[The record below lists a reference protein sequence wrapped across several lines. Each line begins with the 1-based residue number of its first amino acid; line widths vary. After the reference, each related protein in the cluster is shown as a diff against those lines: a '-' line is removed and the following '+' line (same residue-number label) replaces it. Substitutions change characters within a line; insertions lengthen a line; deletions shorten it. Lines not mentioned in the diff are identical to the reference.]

1 MELTGERI
9 RVPSPKKNKIR
20 KSAFA
25 RVVRS
30 LFVLALL
37 GGVIGSA
44 AALYAYSEFTA
55 EGPLTAKKVH
65 VVEQG
70 TKSSKIGAQLA
81 GAGIVRSA
89 GLFTAAARTYGIL
102 GKPLKPGEYEF
113 PERASIDQVLGII
126 VDGKALTY
134 KLSIPEGWT
143 SQMAVARVME
153 NDVLSGEVA
162 AVPPEGAIL
171 PDTYVFRRGL
181 TRQEILE
188 VMQTKQT
195 KMLDELWDARNPN
208 GILKTKEEAVVL
220 ASIVEKETGVPEER
234 PLVAS
239 VFINR
244 LKQGIKLQSDPTIIY
259 GLVGGK
265 GKLDR
270 GITKSDLASDTP
282 YNTYVIDG
290 LPPAPIANPGRASLE
305 AVLNPPDT
313 GYVYFVAD
321 GTGGH
326 AFAKTLEEHNANV
339 RKWRAL
345 ENGQVALL
353 TAEAPTEVVV
363 DGMPAPAAT
372 PAATASV
379 DQPADTLKPED
390 VAAAKPEDVA
400 PAKPKEPALAPKIE
414 ASIEPEPEDVL
425 KPGTWVIVADR
436 MVPIPKQKPKQ

>member
-9 RVPSPKKNKIR
+9 RVPSPKKTKIR

-55 EGPLTAKKVH
+55 EGPLTAKKIH
-65 VVEQG
+65 VVELG

-162 AVPPEGAIL
+162 VVPPEGAIL

-390 VAAAKPEDVA
+390 VAAAKPEDAA
-400 PAKPKEPALAPKIE
+400 PSKPEEPALAPKIE

>member
-1 MELTGERI
+1 MELAGEPR
-9 RVPSPKKNKIR
+9 RVPSPKKAKTR
-20 KSAFA
+20 RSAFI

-30 LFVLALL
+30 LFVFALL
-37 GGVIGSA
+37 VGVTGSA
-44 AALYAYSEFTA
+44 AALYAFAELTA
-55 EGPLTAKKVH
+55 QGPLKEKKIL

-70 TKSSKIGAQLA
+70 MKSSKIGAELEK
-81 GAGIVRSA
+81 AGIVRSA
-89 GLFTAAARTYGIL
+89 GLFTAAARAYGIL
-102 GKPLKPGEYEF
+102 GKPLTPGEYEF
-113 PERASIDQVLGII
+113 SENASIDQVIDTII
-126 VDGKALTY
+126 DGKAIAY

-143 SQMAVARVME
+143 SQMALARVME
-153 NDVLSGEVA
+153 NDVLTGEVS

-171 PDTYVFRRGL
+171 PDTYVFRRGQ
-181 TRQEILE
+181 TRQDILE
-188 VMQTKQT
+188 VMQTKQA

-208 GILKTKEEAVVL
+208 GILKTKDEAVVL

-239 VFINR
+239 VFVNR
-244 LKQGIKLQSDPTIIY
+244 LKQGMKLQSDPTIIY

-290 LPPAPIANPGRASLE
+290 LPPGPIANPGRASLE

-363 DGMPAPAAT
+363 DGMPAPA
-372 PAATASV
+372 TASV
-379 DQPADTLKPED
+379 DAPADTLKPED
-390 VAAAKPEDVA
+390 VAAAKPE
-400 PAKPKEPALAPKIE
+400 EPAPAPKIE
-414 ASIEPEPEDVL
+414 ASIEAEPQPEPKDSL

-436 MVPIPKQKPKQ
+436 MVPIPKQKPKPKQ